1 MNRED
6 SAKVGGWLDHASK
19 MARAVEQHGAEGA
32 ITALTE
38 ERDNTLAA
46 LRRRSAQ
53 RDQLDAR
60 CEELIDQRDAATS
73 RAERAEEA
81 LERLEGERQRER
93 DSFVLMGKSADGYR
107 REMYAAAVVLE
118 RVRALHVRGQDKLAE
133 RLGLAVPDLCLADGE
148 TWPCPTVAALDV
160 VRPAEDGPAER
171 RKIFREGLGKLPI
184 QFWVCPVPGH
194 SQHREDAP
202 LRQTVEWRAGVAHCL
217 EPGCGRSSADAPA
230 ALDGW
235 QPATCCDIHGRN
247 CEPPSE
253 LCCDRCTEA
262 AHDTFPIRHADG
274 STCSAPDL
282 SDNAPATGETPSGE
296 ELDLEP
302 PTFTMQPVPGRPG
315 VVRPVLDKPLGPW
328 LSQGLTDDEDDEDD
342 DAI

>member
-160 VRPAEDGPAER
+160 VRPAEDGSEKLTEEPGRLCRRCGWGYAHAHHPQCPER
-171 RKIFREGLGKLPI
+171 R
-184 QFWVCPVPGH
+184 
-194 SQHREDAP
+194 
-202 LRQTVEWRAGVAHCL
+202 
-217 EPGCGRSSADAPA
+217 APA
-230 ALDGW
+230 ALDGG
-235 QPATCCDIHGRN
+235 Q
-247 CEPPSE
+247 
-253 LCCDRCTEA
+253 
-262 AHDTFPIRHADG
+262 
-274 STCSAPDL
+274 
-282 SDNAPATGETPSGE
+282 PATGEE
-296 ELDLEP
+296 
-302 PTFTMQPVPGRPG
+302 R
-315 VVRPVLDKPLGPW
+315 
-328 LSQGLTDDEDDEDD
+328 TDG
-342 DAI
+342 

>member
-1 MNRED
+1 M
-6 SAKVGGWLDHASK
+6 ASK
-19 MARAVEQHGAEGA
+19 VVEVK
-32 ITALTE
+32 LTE
-38 ERDNTLAA
+38 VEAVK
-46 LRRRSAQ
+46 
-53 RDQLDAR
+53 
-60 CEELIDQRDAATS
+60 ELIADLTS
-73 RAERAEEA
+73 RAERAEAAEA
-81 LERLEGERQRER
+81 
-93 DSFVLMGKSADGYR
+93 
-107 REMYAAAVVLE
+107 
-118 RVRALHVRGQDKLAE
+118 RVRALHRPVPYSQPMMTIDRVEHLNYCAE
-133 RLGLAVPDLCLADGE
+133 CGYGVPYGKCR
-148 TWPCPTVAALDV
+148 TVAALDV

-282 SDNAPATGETPSGE
+282 SDNAPATGEETTADGN
-296 ELDLEP
+296 LDH
-302 PTFTMQPVPGRPG
+302 
-315 VVRPVLDKPLGPW
+315 
-328 LSQGLTDDEDDEDD
+328 
-342 DAI
+342 